1 MKLIKFITFFI
12 VGLLY
17 LGFQSCSSGNDEP
30 TINDIVGTW
39 KLTEVSTNNGASF
52 SSWTLQTTTA
62 TFNGNGTYFGKG
74 YFGTGSG
81 TWKQSGKMIT
91 TYVDGS
97 EYIRYEVKE
106 LTSSTC
112 TLVMSMKGSDS
123 TIWGKCVK
131 TSDGTTG
138 GQTLISKSEL
148 EKVTSF
154 ECNDDGDMIYLKFR
168 NGIIYT
174 KEVTESGFVCNED
187 EINYT
192 LSGENISMSFAGQTP
207 SGTIYKVTFN
217 DGKIGIVLNLNGT
230 HGIAT
235 WLSKTFKESNYSF

>member
-1 MKLIKFITFFI
+1 MI
-12 VGLLY
+12 GLLSI
-17 LGFQSCSSGNDEP
+17 GFQSCSSNNDEP
-30 TINDIVGTW
+30 TVNDIVGTW
-39 KLTEVSTNNGASF
+39 KLTEVSTNDGASF
-52 SSWTLQTTTA
+52 TSWILQTTTA
-62 TFNGNGTYFGKG
+62 TFNADGTYSDKG

-91 TYVDGS
+91 TYVDGT

-123 TIWGKCVK
+123 TIWVKCVK
-131 TSDGTTG
+131 TSGSTNNG
-138 GQTLISKSEL
+138 GQTTISKSEL

-187 EINYT
+187 EIDYT
-192 LSGENISMSFAGQTP
+192 ISGNKITMEMGYQKT

-217 DGKIGIVLNLNGT
+217 DGKMGIVMDFDGSY
-230 HGIAT
+230 GIAT